1 VLLVQNLDHL
11 LNVIAITIV
20 YDLLIHYPQ
29 QGNTMRI
36 TANFDSGNIKVINL
50 ENNKDIQLEIRPDV
64 GEEFFQWF
72 NFRLEGVV
80 GEQYILNIL
89 NAGESSYV
97 EGWENYQAVASYDR
111 QHWFRLP
118 TTYQDG
124 KLTIA
129 TQLECD
135 AIQIAYFAP
144 YSYER
149 HQDLLAAMQT
159 HPLVNLS
166 HLGETLDK
174 RDISLLT
181 IGDGDASKRNIWI
194 TARQH
199 PGESMAE
206 WLVDGL
212 MHSLLDSDNPT
223 GKLLLDKANFYI
235 VPNMNP
241 DGSVRGHLRTNA
253 AGVNLNREWQTPS
266 LEKSPEVFHVINKME
281 ETGVDLFY
289 DVHGDEALP
298 YVFLAGSEGA
308 PSYSQRLADLRDKF
322 SNVLKLASA
331 DFQSEVGY
339 DVDAPGEANMTVA
352 TNWVAE
358 RFDCLAN
365 TLEMPFKDND
375 NLPDPTMGWSAER
388 SIKLGEASLVAMLA
402 VVDDLR

>member
-1 VLLVQNLDHL
+1 
-11 LNVIAITIV
+11 
-20 YDLLIHYPQ
+20 
-29 QGNTMRI
+29 MRI
-36 TANFDSGNIKVINL
+36 TANFDAGNIEVINL
-50 ENNKDIQLEIRPDV
+50 EDKKDIQLAIRPDF
-64 GEEFFQWF
+64 GGEFFQWF
-72 NFRLEGVV
+72 NFRIDGEV

-89 NAGESSYV
+89 NAGEASYL
-97 EGWENYQAVASYDR
+97 EGWDNYQAVASYDR

-118 TTYQDG
+118 TFYKDG
-124 KLTIA
+124 KLTIVA
-129 TQLECD
+129 DMDCES
-135 AIQIAYFAP
+135 IQIAYFAP

-149 HQDLLAAMQT
+149 HQDLLAAVQM
-159 HPLVNLS
+159 HPLVSLE

-174 RDISLLT
+174 RDVTLVK
-181 IGDGDASKRNIWI
+181 IGDGDTNKRNIWI

-199 PGESMAE
+199 PGETMAE

-212 MHSLLDSDNPT
+212 MHSLLDSDNAT

-253 AGVNLNREWQTPS
+253 AGVNLNREWLNPS
-266 LEKSPEVFHVINKME
+266 IEKSPEVFHVINKMKE
-281 ETGVDLFY
+281 VGVDLFY

-298 YVFLAGSEGA
+298 FVFLAGSQGT
-308 PSYSQRLADLRDKF
+308 PSYNDRLAKLRDRF
-322 SNVLKLASA
+322 SEVFKLASA
-331 DFQSEVGY
+331 DFQSEFGY

-358 RFDCLAN
+358 HFDCLAN

-375 NLPDPTMGWSAER
+375 NVPDPTMGWSPER
-388 SIKLGEASLVAMLA
+388 SVKLGEASLVAMLA